1 MVNHQKY
8 VEISK
13 HTFEQRQI
21 ILNIFYEGKTLLN
34 KKIFQ

>member
-1 MVNHQKY
+1 MVIHQKY

-21 ILNIFYEGKTLLN
+21 ILNIFYEGKNLLN

>member
-1 MVNHQKY
+1 MVNQQKY

-13 HTFEQRQI
+13 HTFKQFEI
-21 ILNIFYEGKTLLN
+21 IFNLFYEGKTLLN